1 MRSGVESSIVVKPS
15 YGLADDDIARM
26 LQDSFSS
33 SEHDMQARALRE
45 EQVEADRLLLAI
57 ASALSADKH
66 LLNEQELVAIEA
78 NIEKLN
84 ATKQGQDHQ
93 AIKAAI
99 TALADA
105 TEEFAARRM
114 DQSVRTALSG
124 KNLNDI

>member
-1 MRSGVESSIVVKPS
+1 
-15 YGLADDDIARM
+15 
-26 LQDSFSS
+26 
-33 SEHDMQARALRE
+33 
-45 EQVEADRLLLAI
+45 VEADRLLLAI